1 MSLIIALCLVGQQ
14 NHPLVT
20 NTVHVSGAHVQTKAN
35 DAHIVERGVLCTH
48 VIAFNVT
55 ILLII
60 LSFASTIK
68 QMDHCDD
75 KCRWHPRNNKK
86 TQKLTNYHVTTNTQ
100 PVPSSYRYARII
112 KYILIYIPIYQ
123 SLFFFQNSLITV
135 FIWLWFRAKSLELQ
149 SPRMSRKSQSNSYVF
164 LNFQK

>member
-100 PVPSSYRYARII
+100 PVPCSSRYASNTT
-112 KYILIYIPIYQ
+112 YILIYNLFISFFATVLLQIYM
-123 SLFFFQNSLITV
+123 FM
-135 FIWLWFRAKSLELQ
+135 FRAKSLESQ
-149 SPRMSRKSQSNSYVF
+149 ARMSWKSHTN
-164 LNFQK
+164 K